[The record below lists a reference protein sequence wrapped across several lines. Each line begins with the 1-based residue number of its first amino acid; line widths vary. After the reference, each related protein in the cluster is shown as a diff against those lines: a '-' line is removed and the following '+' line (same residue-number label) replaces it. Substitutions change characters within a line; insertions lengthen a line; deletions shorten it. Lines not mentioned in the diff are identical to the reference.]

1 MVKGDH
7 LGELNHHLPLSR
19 QSSMGDGH
27 HQELP
32 RELGFVSALA
42 IGVGTMIAA
51 GIFTLS
57 GLAVQ
62 QVGSGAVVS
71 FVIAACVALFT
82 ALSYCEFSS
91 LYPTSGEGYLY
102 AHKSL
107 TPTLAWVVGFSLL
120 LGYTASCAFYLS
132 SLSEYFQEF
141 IYHAPWQPIF
151 GLVALSLLT
160 MLNLKG
166 SKESSTFQVV
176 VTVAKVIL
184 LAWFVMGG
192 LNKINVAEITARLET
207 DLIKLTSTAAM
218 VFITFFGFSAI
229 AASAGEIKSPTKTIP
244 KAIFWSMGIVSI
256 LYIAVV
262 LVVIVAQLKT
272 YDERA
277 MGFAAELFLGPVG
290 QKVIVGGAI
299 FSMLSA
305 ANASVMAG
313 SRVIFAMSQQHHLP
327 LALSRVSIEHRT
339 PVNAVL
345 LTGILIGAFSLI
357 FNLEDLAHYADAVL
371 LVALSMVNLAL
382 MIHRKR
388 YPTLERPFKV
398 PLVPL
403 LPILGICANLYL
415 IVIQVRLHPIPFTAG
430 LLTLLVGWTLFM
442 IASKVSPVQV
452 ES

>member
-1 MVKGDH
+1 MMKGDH
-7 LGELNHHLPLSR
+7 LGELNHNLTLSA
-19 QSSMGDGH
+19 QSSTGDGD

-62 QVGSGAVVS
+62 QVGSGAMIS
-71 FVIAACVALFT
+71 FIIAACVALFT

-132 SLSEYFQEF
+132 SLSEYVQEF
-141 IYHAPWQPIF
+141 IYHVSWRPIF
-151 GLVALSLLT
+151 GLIALSLLT
-160 MLNLKG
+160 LLNLKG
-166 SKESSTFQVV
+166 SKESSTFQIV
-176 VTVAKVIL
+176 VTAAKVIL
-184 LAWFVMGG
+184 LIWFVAGG
-192 LNKINVAEITARLET
+192 LSELNIEQITTRLET
-207 DLIKLTSTAAM
+207 DMIKLTSTAAM

-229 AASAGEIKSPTKTIP
+229 AASAGEIQSPTSTIP
-244 KAIFWSMGIVSI
+244 RAIFWSMGSVSV
-256 LYIAVV
+256 LYIAVI
-262 LVVIVAQLKT
+262 LVVIVANLKT
-272 YDERA
+272 YDEHA
-277 MGFAAELFLGPVG
+277 MGFAAELFLGPIG

-313 SRVIFAMSQQHHLP
+313 SRVIFAMSQRHHLP
-327 LALSRVSIEHRT
+327 QGLSQVSISRRT

-345 LTGILIGAFSLI
+345 LTGILIGGFSLI

-382 MIHRKR
+382 IVHRRR
-388 YPTLERPFKV
+388 YPTLDRPFRV

-403 LPILGICANLYL
+403 LPILGIVANLYL
-415 IVIQVRLHPIPFTAG
+415 IVIQLREHPIPFTAG
-430 LLTLLVGWTLFM
+430 LSTLLVGWALFIM
-442 IASKVSPVQV
+442 ITPKRTPAQV
-452 ES
+452 

>member
-1 MVKGDH
+1 M
-7 LGELNHHLPLSR
+7 PLSS
-19 QSSMGDGH
+19 QNSTKAGH

-71 FVIAACVALFT
+71 FIIAACVALFT

-132 SLSEYFQEF
+132 SLSKYFHEF
-141 IYHAPWQPIF
+141 IYHAPWQPLS
-151 GLVALSLLT
+151 GLFALSLLT
-160 MLNLKG
+160 ALNLKG
-166 SKESSTFQVV
+166 SKESSTFQIV
-176 VTVAKVIL
+176 VTAAKVL
-184 LAWFVMGG
+184 LLFWFVVGG
-192 LNKINVAEITARLET
+192 LNDLNVVQITAQLET
-207 DLIKLTSTAAM
+207 DIVKLTSTAAM

-229 AASAGEIKSPTKTIP
+229 AASAGEIKSPTTTIP
-244 KAIFWSMGIVSI
+244 HAIFWSMGIVSV

-262 LVVIVAQLKT
+262 LVVIVAKLEN
-272 YDERA
+272 YDEKA
-277 MGFAAELFLGPVG
+277 MGFAAELFLGPIG

-313 SRVIFAMSQQHHLP
+313 SRVIFTMSQQQHLP
-327 LALSRVSIEHRT
+327 FVLSRVSMTHKT
-339 PVNAVL
+339 PINAVL
-345 LTGILIGAFSLI
+345 LTGMLIGCFSLI

-382 MIHRKR
+382 IMHRKR
-388 YPTLERPFKV
+388 YPTTKRPFKV

-403 LPILGICANLYL
+403 LPTLGICANLYL
-415 IVIQVRLHPIPFTAG
+415 IVIQLRLHTVPFTAG
-430 LLTLLVGWTLFM
+430 LSTLLLGWAILILVTP
-442 IASKVSPVQV
+442 KKTPVQF
-452 ES
+452 

>member
-1 MVKGDH
+1 MGEFNHSSPHSPQSLTGDAH
-7 LGELNHHLPLSR
+7 
-19 QSSMGDGH
+19 Q
-27 HQELP
+27 QELP

-62 QVGSGAVVS
+62 QVGSGAVIS
-71 FVIAACVALFT
+71 FIIAACVALFT

-151 GLVALSLLT
+151 GLIALALLT

-166 SKESSTFQVV
+166 SKESSTFQIV
-176 VTVAKVIL
+176 VTAAKVIL
-184 LAWFVMGG
+184 LVWFVVGG
-192 LNKINVAEITARLET
+192 LNEINVAEISARLET

-229 AASAGEIKSPTKTIP
+229 AASAGEIQSPTKTIP
-244 KAIFWSMGIVSI
+244 RAIFWSMGIVSV

-262 LVVIVAQLKT
+262 LVVIVAKLTT

-277 MGFAAELFLGPVG
+277 MGFAAEFFLGPIG

-313 SRVIFAMSQQHHLP
+313 SRVIFAMSQQLHLP
-327 LALSRVSIEHRT
+327 RGLSRVSSIHKT
-339 PVNAVL
+339 PTNAVL
-345 LTGILIGAFSLI
+345 MTGGLIGGFSLI

-382 MIHRKR
+382 IIHRRR
-388 YPTLERPFKV
+388 YPQLERPFKV

-415 IVIQVRLHPIPFTAG
+415 IVIQVRLHPVPFTAG
-430 LLTLLVGWTLFM
+430 LSTLLIGWAVFLITTSK
-442 IASKVSPVQV
+442 ASPIHV